1 MIETL
6 TGKKIKEFR
15 LDNNIDDKLDPF
27 MNLCWDVGIVRHFT
41 IRVTP
46 QLKAGGK
53 AHETHFAR
61 ENSMYII

>member
-15 LDNNIDDKLDPF
+15 LDNNIDDKLEPF

-41 IRVTP
+41 IRVAKLMKHTLLEKI
-46 QLKAGGK
+46 QCILSNAGLGK
-53 AHETHFAR
+53 
-61 ENSMYII
+61 